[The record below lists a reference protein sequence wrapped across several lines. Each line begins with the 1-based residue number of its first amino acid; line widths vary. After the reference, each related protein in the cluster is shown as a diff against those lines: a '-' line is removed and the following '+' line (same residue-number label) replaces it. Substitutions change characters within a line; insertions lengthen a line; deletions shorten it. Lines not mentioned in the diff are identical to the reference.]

1 MTKQTSIKIS
11 IILGVILIA
20 VLSVILIGYTKVRGI
35 EIDVQYPSN
44 LVIIQKND
52 IEQTLKKQ
60 YGDLLSYKRNQIDK
74 DDIQLTLESNNF
86 VHSVFVSMSP
96 SGILRITVKQKNIV
110 ARCFNNEGSSYYVDE
125 QGGKIFNTDYVA
137 HCLIISGK
145 GIDTNAY
152 ILASKINKDK
162 VLIDWI
168 SEIYVNKKDIKLF
181 SSQGDFS
188 ITIGDK
194 QDWDIELQ
202 KLHYLFA
209 YAFQSEGWDDYVN
222 IDLRF
227 HNQAVCTKKPTDDTL
242 SVK

>member
-96 SGILRITVKQKNIV
+96 SGILRITVKQKILWLVVSIMKALHITLMNKA
-110 ARCFNNEGSSYYVDE
+110 ARYS
-125 QGGKIFNTDYVA
+125 I
-137 HCLIISGK
+137 LIM
-145 GIDTNAY
+145 
-152 ILASKINKDK
+152 
-162 VLIDWI
+162 
-168 SEIYVNKKDIKLF
+168 
-181 SSQGDFS
+181 
-188 ITIGDK
+188 
-194 QDWDIELQ
+194 
-202 KLHYLFA
+202 
-209 YAFQSEGWDDYVN
+209 
-222 IDLRF
+222 
-227 HNQAVCTKKPTDDTL
+227 
-242 SVK
+242 